1 MLGWEV
7 SNGFAPYRELP
18 VGARQQGSAD
28 RELIPEQTAR
38 NNSRAVRVHPLQC
51 RTLLEVHEAGAQPQ

>member
-18 VGARQQGSAD
+18 VGARQQGSAG

-38 NNSRAVRVHPLQC
+38 NNQ
-51 RTLLEVHEAGAQPQ
+51 